1 MSIKDTLEQIDLKDK
16 KADVYLAC
24 LELGESTATQIAK
37 KAGIKRPYFYDLA
50 NSLIKR
56 GLIKQSKKGKRTFFN
71 AIDPEK
77 LKALEEEKL
86 KKIEE
91 IMPELKSLYK
101 TTGAKPRIYFYE
113 GKDGVDEVN
122 QDALN
127 YQGEM
132 VGFSTE
138 KFLTAQERKL
148 ALSFIQQRIKNK
160 IKARVIGPVSNEFIE
175 LKKRDETELR
185 ETKMLPKDFY
195 DSNVEITIYGNKV
208 SIVNYRE
215 NFAFIIESSD
225 VAKPLKM
232 IFELIWRGGFV
243 IN

>member
-1 MSIKDTLEQIDLKDK
+1 MAIKNILEQLDLKDK
-16 KADVYLAC
+16 KADIYLAC
-24 LELGESTATQIAK
+24 LELGQATAAQIAQ
-37 KAGIKRPYFYDLA
+37 KAGIKRPYFYDLS
-50 NSLIKR
+50 NSLLKR
-56 GLIKQSKKGKRTFFN
+56 GLIKQSKKGKKTLFS
-71 AIDPEK
+71 AVDPEK
-77 LKALEEEKL
+77 LRVFEEEKL

-91 IMPELKSLYK
+91 IMPELKSIYN
-101 TTGAKPRIYFYE
+101 TTGAKPKIYFYE
-113 GKDGVDEVN
+113 GKDGMDEVN
-122 QDALN
+122 RDALR
-127 YQGEM
+127 YKGEM

-148 ALSFIQQRIKNK
+148 AQSFIQQRIKNK

-175 LKKRDETELR
+175 LQNKDKTELR

-208 SIVNYRE
+208 SVVNYRE

-243 IN
+243 ID